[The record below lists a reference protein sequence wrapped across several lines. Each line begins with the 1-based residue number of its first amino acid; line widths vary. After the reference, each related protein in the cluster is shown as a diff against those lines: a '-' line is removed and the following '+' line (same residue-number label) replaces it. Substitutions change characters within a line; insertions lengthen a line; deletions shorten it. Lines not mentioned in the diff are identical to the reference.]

1 MAYQTIRY
9 DVSEG
14 IATITLDR
22 GDGLN
27 AMNREMMFELLDVF
41 DKTDGDDAVRAVIV
55 TGAGERAFCVGADL
69 SSGGETF
76 DYGEGDDGAWSDAGS
91 PVGPDGTM
99 DFSHP
104 GARDGG
110 GRITLRIFASRKPV
124 IAAFNGV
131 AAGVGTTMTLPMDFR
146 LASSKGRFGLVFARR
161 GIVPEAASSWFLPR
175 VVGIGTALE
184 WCYSGRIVSAEEAL
198 QAGLLRSIHSPEELM
213 PAARALAHE
222 LTAHGAPVS
231 IAMTRR
237 MMWAGLA
244 MQHPMEA
251 HRMDSRAVWVRGR
264 SADAFEGVTSFLEKR
279 DAVFPDRVSEKWGEF
294 AAFFDEPDYR

>member
-1 MAYQTIRY
+1 MGYETIRY
-9 DVSEG
+9 DVSDG
-14 IATITLDR
+14 LATITLDR

-27 AMNREMMFELLDVF
+27 AMNKQMTLDLLDVF
-41 DKTDGDDAVRAVIV
+41 DVTDDDDTVRAVIV
-55 TGAGERAFCVGADL
+55 TGAGDRAFCVGADL

-76 DYGEGDDGAWSDAGS
+76 DFGDDAAWSNAGS
-91 PVGPDGTM
+91 PIRPDGTI
-99 DFSHP
+99 DYCHP
-104 GARDGG
+104 GTRDGG
-110 GRITLRIFASRKPV
+110 GMIALRIFASRKPV

-146 LASSKGRFGLVFARR
+146 LASEKGRFGLVFARR

-175 VVGIGTALE
+175 LVGIGTALE
-184 WCYSGRIVSAEEAL
+184 WCYSGRIVAADEAL
-198 QAGLLRSIHSPEELM
+198 KAGLLHSIHAPDELM
-213 PAARALAHE
+213 PAARALAHA

-237 MMWAGLA
+237 MMWEGLA

-279 DAVFPDRVSEKWGEF
+279 DAVFPDAVSEKWDEF
-294 AAFFDEPDYR
+294 AAFLDSPDYG

>member
-1 MAYQTIRY
+1 MTYQTIRY
-9 DVSEG
+9 DVSEA

-27 AMNREMMFELLDVF
+27 AMNKAMMAELLDAF
-41 DKTDGDDAVRAVIV
+41 DRTDGDDAVRAVIV
-55 TGAGERAFCVGADL
+55 TGAGERSFCVGADL

-76 DYGEGDDGAWSDAGS
+76 DFGDDAAWNDDAGS
-91 PVGPDGTM
+91 PIRADGSV

-110 GRITLRIFASRKPV
+110 GLITLRVFASRKPV

-131 AAGVGTTMTLPMDFR
+131 AAGVGATMALAMDFR
-146 LASSKGRFGLVFARR
+146 LASDKARFGYVFARR

-175 VVGIGTALE
+175 IVGIGTALE
-184 WCYSGRIVSAEEAL
+184 WCYSGRIVSAAEAL
-198 QAGLLRSIHSPEELM
+198 EAGLLRSVHA
-213 PAARALAHE
+213 PAALIEAARTLARD

-237 MMWAGLA
+237 MLWSGLA
-244 MQHPMEA
+244 MPHPMDA
-251 HRMDSRAVWVRGR
+251 HRMDSRAVWQRGK

-279 DAVFPDRVSEKWGEF
+279 DAAFPDTVSGEWEEF
-294 AAFFDEPDYR
+294 AALFDAPGYY

>member
-1 MAYQTIRY
+1 MSYETIRY

-27 AMNREMMFELLDVF
+27 AMNKQMVFELLDVF
-41 DKTDGDDAVRAVIV
+41 DKTDSDDAVRAVIM

-76 DYGEGDDGAWSDAGS
+76 DFGDDAAWSDAGS
-91 PVGPDGTM
+91 PIRADGSV
-99 DFSHP
+99 DYDHA

-110 GRITLRIFASRKPV
+110 GLIALRIFASRKPI

-146 LASSKGRFGLVFARR
+146 LSSDKGRFGLVFARR

-175 VVGIGTALE
+175 IVGVGKALE
-184 WCYSGRIVSAEEAL
+184 WCYSGRIVPAAEAL
-198 QAGLLRSIHSPEELM
+198 EAGLLRSIHAPEELL

-244 MQHPMEA
+244 MSHPMEA

-279 DAVFPDRVSEKWGEF
+279 AATFPDTVSEKWTEF
-294 AAFFDEPDYR
+294 EAFFDDPGYR

>member
-1 MAYQTIRY
+1 MGYETIRY
-9 DVSEG
+9 DMTEG

-27 AMNREMMFELLDVF
+27 AMNKQMTLDLLDVF
-41 DKTDGDDAVRAVIV
+41 DVTDDDDAVRAVIV
-55 TGAGERAFCVGADL
+55 TGAGERSFCVGADL

-76 DYGEGDDGAWSDAGS
+76 DFGDDAAWSDAGS
-91 PVGPDGTM
+91 PLRADGTV
-99 DFSHP
+99 DYSHP

-110 GRITLRIFASRKPV
+110 GLIALRIFASRKPI

-146 LASSKGRFGLVFARR
+146 LASDKARFGLVFARR

-175 VVGIGTALE
+175 LIGIGKALE
-184 WCYSGRIVSAEEAL
+184 WCYSGRIVPADEAL
-198 QAGLLRSIHSPEELM
+198 KAGLLRSIHAPDELI
-213 PAARALAHE
+213 PAARALARE

-251 HRMDSRAVWVRGR
+251 HRMDSRAVWIRGR
-264 SADAFEGVTSFLEKR
+264 SGDAFEGVTSFLEKR
-279 DAVFPDRVSEKWGEF
+279 DARFPDAVSQKWAEF
-294 AAFFDEPDYR
+294 AAFFDEPDYY